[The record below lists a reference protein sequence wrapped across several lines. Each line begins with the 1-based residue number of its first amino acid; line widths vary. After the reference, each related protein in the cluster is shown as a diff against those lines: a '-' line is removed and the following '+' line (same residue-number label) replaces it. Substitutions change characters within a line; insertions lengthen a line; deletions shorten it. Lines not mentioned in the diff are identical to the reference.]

1 MSLEKEILNYLAQ
14 KEKDGGGAKSTLTTL
29 IRQAKEANDK
39 KYLNALL
46 KVKEKIKGSDQ
57 YSYKA
62 NVKTPIKER
71 PSKNT
76 IGRKLKA
83 QRDYAEDS
91 KNIPLIQKLAIE
103 KSGVLPKYV
112 TNYKK
117 KKGGMVQKKY
127 VNPVK
132 IVDNR
137 KRK

>member
-1 MSLEKEILNYLAQ
+1 MSLENEILEFLAQ
-14 KEKDGGGAKSTLTTL
+14 KEKDGRGVRSSLNTM
-29 IRQAKEANDK
+29 IRQAREEKDE

-46 KVKEKIKGSDQ
+46 KVKEKIKGKGSKFFFDL
-57 YSYKA
+57 
-62 NVKTPIKER
+62 KTPTKER

-91 KNIPLIQKLAIE
+91 KSIPLFQKLAIE
-103 KSGVLPKYV
+103 ESGALPKYV

-117 KKGGMVQKKY
+117 KKGGMVQKNY

-132 IVDNR
+132 IVDNL
-137 KRK
+137 KK